1 MPRRACYGAGMDCQP
16 AFRPAFAALSS
27 LALAVSL
34 SACAS
39 TSDRYPSLAIR
50 DVERFYGSAQPVDAN
65 PAPPPPVQPS
75 PELAQR
81 LVQLQDQAAQAHQ
94 AFLSA
99 LPGTRSQVNA
109 ARNAAVASDSWVTAQ
124 NSISTLESSRSHAML
139 AMAELDQLLVQAET
153 GVGARDAVIAAQAKV
168 DGMVQEE
175 NTVLDH
181 LVASLRN

>member
-1 MPRRACYGAGMDCQP
+1 MDCQP

-75 PELAQR
+75 PAPEAAPAP
-81 LVQLQDQAAQAHQ
+81 QATPPEGQQ
-94 AFLSA
+94 
-99 LPGTRSQVNA
+99 PP
-109 ARNAAVASDSWVTAQ
+109 TA
-124 NSISTLESSRSHAML
+124 
-139 AMAELDQLLVQAET
+139 
-153 GVGARDAVIAAQAKV
+153 
-168 DGMVQEE
+168 
-175 NTVLDH
+175 
-181 LVASLRN
+181 